1 MARHKPRDSLLAA
14 LLAGAA
20 GHVAFADEA
29 AGLSAMAGVA
39 VDYLGGG
46 PRQASR

>member
-1 MARHKPRDSLLAA
+1 MA
-14 LLAGAA
+14 
-20 GHVAFADEA
+20 EA
-29 AGLSAMAGVA
+29 APNHNPGFFLDESALAVGVRALAGVA